1 MTVINTTTEDI
12 KVVGILGAGT
22 IGASWTAL
30 FLAAGLEVDIYDP
43 SDDVEEYVK
52 DYVKNAWPS
61 LSELGLVK
69 DGASQGKMC
78 FFKTPEAAVKRAQFI
93 QERVPENLKMKHELF
108 KRIEGY
114 LQADAIVATS
124 ASGLLVKEMQKGWK
138 NPNRFILGHPFNPP
152 HLIPLVELLT
162 NNKTDGG
169 VLQEAEAFYAACGK
183 VTIRV
188 NKEVPAHVAN
198 RLQAALWREAIHLV
212 NEGLLVDDVDKAV

>member
-1 MTVINTTTEDI
+1 MARA
-12 KVVGILGAGT
+12 KVKCV
-22 IGASWTAL
+22 
-30 FLAAGLEVDIYDP
+30 
-43 SDDVEEYVK
+43 
-52 DYVKNAWPS
+52 
-61 LSELGLVK
+61 
-69 DGASQGKMC
+69 

-93 QERVPENLKMKHELF
+93 QESVPENLKMKHELF

>member
-78 FFKTPEAAVKRAQFI
+78 FFQNT
-93 QERVPENLKMKHELF
+93 
-108 KRIEGY
+108 
-114 LQADAIVATS
+114 
-124 ASGLLVKEMQKGWK
+124 
-138 NPNRFILGHPFNPP
+138 
-152 HLIPLVELLT
+152 
-162 NNKTDGG
+162 
-169 VLQEAEAFYAACGK
+169 
-183 VTIRV
+183 
-188 NKEVPAHVAN
+188 
-198 RLQAALWREAIHLV
+198 
-212 NEGLLVDDVDKAV
+212 